1 MLKRFGLVALS
12 FCFMAFGCKAVTPS
26 LGLIVPYEVICETQ
40 SDGTNQIRFRVLLKK
55 HASEPTVN
63 GATLTGITYPTLSI
77 LVPSVS
83 ILADT
88 FLLQS
93 KASCSDLD
101 TIYDATHKLFG
112 FDAIK
117 VGDVQGKGAGQQ
129 GEFAVSFPELDIC
142 AYLVNLRTCCTKD
155 VRDAVKDFVVLGDT
169 EEVQWVDVGTLT
181 GFGTISSVLS
191 NGVYAN
197 DAVLKAQ
204 MFHVTLPNNSQ
215 GDLSILLKI
224 LETAV
229 LNLHGQPCCFES
241 FGLKAEDA
249 KGVLLQ
255 IISHLMNGKDG
266 SFTAAGTFGSCGDT
280 GAVTVTGNRT
290 FQKRVN
296 VCGDSLCLIELPS
309 VVSTGDP
316 IANLIT
322 SPVTG
327 QSSRCFTQFLGDY
340 INKGFATGLTFV
352 PPFGTFGL
360 QDELCRL
367 LDGRDS
373 VNDVIKYTDK
383 LNLLCLGDDT
393 YGFVVTQK
401 TGDDAIGTRLKVLG
415 CRFKLE
421 KCKPCCK

>member
-1 MLKRFGLVALS
+1 MLKRFGLAALS

-55 HASEPTVN
+55 NVSNPTVN
-63 GATLTGITYPTLSI
+63 GVELINITS
-77 LVPSVS
+77 PSVF
-83 ILADT
+83 LAET
-88 FLLQS
+88 YLLQS

-101 TIYDATHKLFG
+101 TIYDATQKLFG

-117 VGDVQGKGAGQQ
+117 VGDDVKASGAGQQ
-129 GEFAVSFPELDIC
+129 GDFAVLVPELDIC

-155 VRDAVKDFVVLGDT
+155 VRDAVNDFVVLGDT

-181 GFGTISSVLS
+181 NFGKISSVLS
-191 NGVYAN
+191 SGVYAN
-197 DAVLKAQ
+197 DAVLKSQ
-204 MFHVTLPNNSQ
+204 MFYVTLPNNTQ
-215 GDLSILLKI
+215 GDFSILLKI

-296 VCGDSLCLIELPS
+296 VCGDNLCLIELPS
-309 VVSTGDP
+309 VDATGNP
-316 IANLIT
+316 IANLSI

-327 QSSRCFTQFLGDY
+327 QSSRCFTRFLGDY
-340 INKGFATGLTFV
+340 INKGFATFLTFV

-373 VNDVIKYTDK
+373 VNDVIKNTDK

-401 TGDDAIGTRLKVLG
+401 RGDDADETRLRVLG